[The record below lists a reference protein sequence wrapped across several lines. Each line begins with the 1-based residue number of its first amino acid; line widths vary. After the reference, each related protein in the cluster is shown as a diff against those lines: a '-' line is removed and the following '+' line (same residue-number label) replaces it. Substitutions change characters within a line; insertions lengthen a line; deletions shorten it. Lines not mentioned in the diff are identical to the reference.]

1 MNTQQTGDID
11 QSHNIYGN
19 IKVGKIVFNS
29 VRVGDLCVLSFSD
42 RAMFS
47 NYLVGLEAQI
57 HFVASKTGG
66 TSSSVM
72 WPTSAQPWMEVL
84 SKKKRQNLYYLVGEN
99 IPAEGRA
106 VKRSL

>member
-84 SKKKRQNLYYLVGEN
+84 SKKKKAKSVLPSSRKHPCRG
-99 IPAEGRA
+99 
-106 VKRSL
+106 KSC